1 MARSRTLKPSFFD
14 SEQVASCS
22 VLARLTFTGLWCLA
36 DRDGKLQ
43 DRPRR
48 IRAELYP
55 YEADLDLDAA
65 LDDLSRAGLIIRY
78 EVAGERFMHIP
89 GFKKHQN
96 PHPKESPSVIPDPCN
111 YTASR
116 GKVLSSRAGSSVSPL
131 QDLPSPLSGGKPAAA
146 ESASPVVVVLPCV
159 GHGAHDYAVTQAQL
173 DEWTPAYP
181 GVDVHA
187 EALKAK
193 AWLDANP
200 TKRKTQSGVPRFLV
214 SWLGRAQDDA
224 GRTGGKAGKPL
235 AFAPAE
241 VHTFT
246 GKMAL

>member
-1 MARSRTLKPSFFD
+1 MARARTIKPAFFD

-65 LDDLSRAGLIIRY
+65 LDDLSRAGLIVRY
-78 EVAGERFMHIP
+78 EVAGERFMQIP
-89 GFKKHQN
+89 GFKKHQH

-116 GKVLSSRAGSSVSPL
+116 EKVLSSRAGSSVSPL

-146 ESASPVVVVLPCV
+146 EPASPVVAVLPCT
-159 GHGAHDYAVTQAQL
+159 GNGAHDYAVTQAEL
-173 DEWTPAYP
+173 DGWREPFP
-181 GVDVHA
+181 DLDLRA
-187 EALKAK
+187 EVLRAK
-193 AWLDANP
+193 AWLEANP
-200 TKRKTQSGVPRFLV
+200 DGRKPQSRVPKFLV
-214 SWLGRAQDDA
+214 SWFGRSRDRAA
-224 GRTGGKAGKPL
+224 GKGGKPL

-241 VHTFT
+241 PASVFAKS
-246 GKMAL
+246 GPVAL